1 MHSLSVSDHH
11 RREPVPQDACPARP
25 YRIATSGIHAES
37 IPRLEEGDELA
48 ASVVQT
54 LAAVGLA
61 LAVLAVLAVLLARLL
76 RLDHAFWVVLGM
88 PRSTTVSLSTGRAPR
103 RAA

>member
-37 IPRLEEGDELA
+37 IPRLEEADKLA

-61 LAVLAVLAVLLARLL
+61 LAVLAVLLARLL
-76 RLDHAFWVVLGM
+76 RLDHAFWVVLGT